1 MLPPEGYAKAL
12 PGQVQKLQRS
22 IYGLKKSWRKRN
34 VELTKFLTDKGFKQC
49 KSDDSL
55 FTKLVNSKVLFIL
68 VYVDDLL
75 ITGNDVDSIVAIKK
89 VLHSAFSIEDIGL
102 ACDFLGLELAQFS
115 RGIFHNQKKYILD
128 ILKDVEMIGAKPVL
142 FPLILLI

>member
-1 MLPPEGYAKAL
+1 
-12 PGQVQKLQRS
+12 
-22 IYGLKKSWRKRN
+22 
-34 VELTKFLTDKGFKQC
+34 
-49 KSDDSL
+49 
-55 FTKLVNSKVLFIL
+55 

-75 ITGNDVDSIVAIKK
+75 ITGNDVNSIVAIKK
-89 VLHSAFSIEDIGL
+89 VLHSAFSIKDIGL
-102 ACDFLGLELAQFS
+102 ACYFLGIELAQFS